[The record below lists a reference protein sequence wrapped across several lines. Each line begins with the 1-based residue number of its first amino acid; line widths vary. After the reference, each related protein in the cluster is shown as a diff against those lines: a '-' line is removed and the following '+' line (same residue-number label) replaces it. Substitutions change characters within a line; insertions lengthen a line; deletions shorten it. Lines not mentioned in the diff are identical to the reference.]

1 MRKSCL
7 KWFNHEKNNYC
18 TNKKEQVNLNW
29 WNEKGNRET
38 KNNINK
44 SSKKSISKYDLKKTR
59 MEKKNYIWPN
69 LINLLMIHNWYKK
82 FVINSI
88 IVIIVVNIIW
98 YTIYIVLCIKR
109 SVS

>member
-1 MRKSCL
+1 M

-44 SSKKSISKYDLKKTR
+44 SSKKSISKYDLKKNR
-59 MEKKNYIWPN
+59 MEKKKITYDRTWLICWGFIIDIKN
-69 LINLLMIHNWYKK
+69 LWSIQLL
-82 FVINSI
+82 S
-88 IVIIVVNIIW
+88 
-98 YTIYIVLCIKR
+98 L
-109 SVS
+109 